1 MAFFSMTKTVLK
13 SLFRPP
19 ATVKYPFAPREFAAH
34 SRGKITINIDT
45 CIFCS
50 LCQRKCPTD
59 AIIVNKADK
68 TWTIDRLKCIM
79 CGACVEACPKDCL
92 TQENRYSETLTD
104 RTKGIFKATATAKT
118 DSPAVG

>member
-19 ATVKYPFAPREFAAH
+19 ATVKYPFAPREFAAR
-34 SRGKITINIDT
+34 SRGKITISIEP
-45 CIFCS
+45 CIFCG
-50 LCQRKCPTD
+50 LCQRKCPSD
-59 AIIVNKADK
+59 AITVNKAER

-92 TQENRYSETLTD
+92 TQENRYSEPLTD
-104 RTKGIFKATATAKT
+104 RTKSKFQATGPAK
-118 DSPAVG
+118 

>member
-13 SLFRPP
+13 SLFGSP
-19 ATVKYPFAPREFAAH
+19 ATVKYPFAPREFAAR
-34 SRGKITINIDT
+34 SRGKITITIDT
-45 CIFCS
+45 CIFCG

-59 AIIVNKADK
+59 AITVNKAEK

-92 TQENRYSETLTD
+92 VQENRYSEPVAERKSGTL
-104 RTKGIFKATATAKT
+104 KVTATAK
-118 DSPAVG
+118 